1 MFIKKELF
9 IFLCI
14 NRQALLH
21 LSREKIKSLLM
32 FLRTKTCQNDFIY
45 IYIYIY
51 KPYDERITRVITS
64 ESVTKVIT
72 RTIFV
77 NNLCR

>member
-32 FLRTKTCQNDFIY
+32 FLITKTCQNDLIY

-51 KPYDERITRVITS
+51 IYI
-64 ESVTKVIT
+64 
-72 RTIFV
+72 
-77 NNLCR
+77 

>member
-45 IYIYIY
+45 IY

>member
-51 KPYDERITRVITS
+51 INLTMK
-64 ESVTKVIT
+64 ESQELSPVS
-72 RTIFV
+72 R
-77 NNLCR
+77 